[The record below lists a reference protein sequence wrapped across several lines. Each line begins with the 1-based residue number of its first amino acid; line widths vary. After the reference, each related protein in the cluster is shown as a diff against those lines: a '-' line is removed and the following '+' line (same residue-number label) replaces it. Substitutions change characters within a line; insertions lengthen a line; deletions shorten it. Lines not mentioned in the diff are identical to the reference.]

1 MSLYASGTSNIQWF
15 KIFVI
20 LPSYGMCSRGRGA
33 NVFSGCFLHP
43 FDDRFHLKLLS
54 KTYRLYILDCNAKL
68 PVGTEVQN
76 TTL

>member
-1 MSLYASGTSNIQWF
+1 MECA
-15 KIFVI
+15 
-20 LPSYGMCSRGRGA
+20 PGA
-33 NVFSGCFLHP
+33 EVRTFSVAFLHP

-68 PVGTEVQN
+68 PVGTKVQN